1 MRGLTR
7 TGRRFLT
14 NRGVRAV
21 PRPSY
26 NRAMM
31 QLRPALHTSPV
42 QEILA
47 RLDELASIFRDS
59 GAEGDRLA
67 RLPKYI
73 VRALV
78 QHGLFRLWIP
88 KRCAGFELDLPE
100 ALQIYEAAA
109 RLDGSIGW
117 AVMIGS
123 GGGLFAAHLDASTAS
138 SIYARPEAVVAGSGA
153 PDGRAQRERGGYRV
167 SGCWHY
173 ASGAHYAT
181 AFTANCLVM
190 DGGALV
196 YGPDGKPLVRA
207 MAFEPAQVAILPV
220 WDPTGMRGTGSDDFE
235 VRDAFVPENRSFSV
249 FTDAPREQG
258 PLYRVPFNV
267 LTELPVTAVALG
279 IARHALDAFASVAH
293 VKKVPGEG
301 ALLMSDPVVQVT
313 FGAAHAAWQLA
324 KALLDS
330 LAHKAWDAA
339 RASRALSPA
348 DLAEITGGC
357 VLSVAKLRRAVGE
370 LLALAGM
377 TAIQPESELARAWR
391 DLQALAAHGS
401 ISPRHL
407 GATGAALLQE

>member
-1 MRGLTR
+1 
-7 TGRRFLT
+7 
-14 NRGVRAV
+14 
-21 PRPSY
+21 
-26 NRAMM
+26 
-31 QLRPALHTSPV
+31 
-42 QEILA
+42 
-47 RLDELASIFRDS
+47 
-59 GAEGDRLA
+59 
-67 RLPKYI
+67 
-73 VRALV
+73 
-78 QHGLFRLWIP
+78 
-88 KRCAGFELDLPE
+88 
-100 ALQIYEAAA
+100 
-109 RLDGSIGW
+109 
-117 AVMIGS
+117 MIGS

>member
-1 MRGLTR
+1 
-7 TGRRFLT
+7 
-14 NRGVRAV
+14 
-21 PRPSY
+21 
-26 NRAMM
+26 MM
-31 QLRPALHTSPV
+31 QLRPALETSPV

-47 RLDELASIFRDS
+47 RLDELATIFRDS
-59 GAEGDRLA
+59 AAEGDRLA
-67 RLPKYI
+67 RLPKYV

-123 GGGLFAAHLDASTAS
+123 GGGLFAAYLDASTAN
-138 SIYARPEAVVAGSGA
+138 SIFARPEAVVAGSGA

-181 AFTANCLVM
+181 TFTANCLVM
-190 DGGALV
+190 DGGTLV
-196 YGPDGKPLVRA
+196 FGPDGKPLVRA
-207 MAFEPAQVAILPV
+207 MAFEPPQVAILPV
-220 WDPTGMRGTGSDDFE
+220 WDPTGLRGTGSDDFE

-258 PLYRVPFNV
+258 PLYRLPFNV
-267 LTELPVTAVALG
+267 LTELPITAVAVG
-279 IARHALDAFASVAH
+279 IARHALDAFASFAH
-293 VKKVPGEG
+293 VKKIPGAG
-301 ALLMSDPVVQVT
+301 ALLMSDPVVQST
-313 FGAAHAAWQLA
+313 FGAAHATWQLA
-324 KALLDS
+324 KSLLDS
-330 LAHKAWDAA
+330 LAHKAWDAS
-339 RASRALSPA
+339 RASRVLSPA

-357 VLSVAKLRRAVGE
+357 ALSVAKLRAVIGE
-370 LLALAGM
+370 LMALAGM
-377 TAIQPESELARAWR
+377 TSIQPESELARAWR

-407 GATGAALLQE
+407 GATGAALLQG

>member
-1 MRGLTR
+1 M
-7 TGRRFLT
+7 
-14 NRGVRAV
+14 
-21 PRPSY
+21 PSPSY

-31 QLRPALHTSPV
+31 QLRPALESSPV

-47 RLDELASIFRDS
+47 RLDELATVFRDS
-59 GAEGDRLA
+59 AAEGDRLA
-67 RLPKYI
+67 RLPKYV

-123 GGGLFAAHLDASTAS
+123 GGGLFAAYLDASTANA
-138 SIYARPEAVVAGSGA
+138 IYARPEAVIAGSGA

-181 AFTANCLVM
+181 TFTANCLVM
-190 DGGALV
+190 EGGQLV
-196 YGPDGKPLVRA
+196 FGPDGKPLVRA
-207 MAFEPAQVAILPV
+207 MAFESPQVAILPV

-258 PLYRVPFNV
+258 PLYRLPFNV
-267 LTELPVTAVALG
+267 LTELPVTAVAVG
-279 IARHALDAFASVAH
+279 IARHALDAFASLAH
-293 VKKVPGEG
+293 VKKIHG
-301 ALLMSDPVVQVT
+301 AGASLMSDPVVQST
-313 FGAAHAAWQLA
+313 FGIAHATWQFA

-330 LAHKAWDAA
+330 LAHKAWDAV
-339 RASRALSPA
+339 RASRTLSPV

-357 VLSVAKLRRAVGE
+357 VLCVARLRAAVGE

-377 TAIQPESELARAWR
+377 TAIQPDSELARAWR

-401 ISPRHL
+401 ILPRHL
-407 GATGAALLQE
+407 GATGAMLLQG

>member
-1 MRGLTR
+1 
-7 TGRRFLT
+7 
-14 NRGVRAV
+14 
-21 PRPSY
+21 
-26 NRAMM
+26 MM
-31 QLRPALHTSPV
+31 QLRPALDTSPV

-279 IARHALDAFASVAH
+279 IARHALDAFTSVAH

-301 ALLMSDPVVQVT
+301 ALLMNDPVVQVT

-330 LAHKAWDAA
+330 VAHKAWDAA

-370 LLALAGM
+370 LMALVGM

>member
-1 MRGLTR
+1 LRGLTR

-31 QLRPALHTSPV
+31 QLRPALDSSPV